1 VGGEE
6 DEGRRVRAL
15 VTGGGGF
22 LGGALARKLR
32 ERGDEVRVFGR
43 GSYPDL
49 EAIGIDVIRGDIVS
63 ADSVRDAVDDVDVVF
78 HVAAKVGLW
87 GDPREYELV
96 NVEGTKNV
104 IAACLATGCDRL
116 VFTSSPSVVFHGGD
130 VEGVDE
136 SAPYPERFDSQ
147 YSRTKAKAEEI
158 VLAANHDKLV
168 TVALRPHLVWG
179 PGDRHLLPRIVGR
192 AKSGRLFKIGDEDKK
207 VDSVFIDD
215 AVEAH
220 ILAAVQLS
228 PLADCAGKA
237 YFLSA
242 GDPRPVWELVDRLLK
257 AAGLGPVKRRVPKG
271 AALAAA
277 GLCEKAWTVLG
288 RTSEPPLT
296 RFLVSQLTT
305 AHWFD
310 ISAARRDLGW
320 RPRVSL
326 EDGMERLSNWLRA
339 ARPWG

>member
-1 VGGEE
+1 M
-6 DEGRRVRAL
+6 
-15 VTGGGGF
+15 TGGGGF

-32 ERGDEVRVFGR
+32 ERGDDVSVFGR

-49 EAIGIDVIRGDIVS
+49 EAIGIDTLRGDVVD
-63 ADSVRDAVDDVDVVF
+63 ADAVKEAVEGVDVVF

-87 GDPREYELV
+87 GDPREFELV
-96 NVEGTKNV
+96 NIEGTKNV
-104 IAACLATGCDRL
+104 IAACLAHGVSKL

-136 SAPYPERFDSQ
+136 RAPYPASFDSD
-147 YSRTKAKAEEI
+147 YSRTKAAAENI
-158 VLAANHDKLV
+158 VLAANHDRLS

-192 AKSGRLFKIGDEDKK
+192 AKSGRLFKIGDDDKK
-207 VDSVFIDD
+207 IDTIFIDD

-220 ILAAVQLS
+220 VLAAVQLS
-228 PLADCAGKA
+228 PLADIAGKA

-242 GDPRPVWELVDRLLK
+242 GDPRRVWEVVDRLLA
-257 AAGLGPVKRRVPKG
+257 AAGMGPVRRSVPKG
-271 AALAAA
+271 AALVAA
-277 GLCEKAWTVLG
+277 GACEKLWRALG
-288 RTSEPPLT
+288 KRSEPPLT

-310 ISAARRDLGW
+310 ISAAKRDLGW
-320 RPRVSL
+320 KPRVSI
-326 EDGMERLSNWLRA
+326 EDGMDRLAHWIRA

>member
-1 VGGEE
+1 M
-6 DEGRRVRAL
+6 RAL

-32 ERGDEVRVFGR
+32 ERGDDVSVFGR
-43 GSYPDL
+43 GSYPEL
-49 EAIGIDVIRGDIVS
+49 EAIGIDVYRGDVVD
-63 ADSVRDAVDDVDVVF
+63 AESVRDAVDGADVVF

-87 GDPREYELV
+87 GDPREYDEV
-96 NVEGTKNV
+96 NIEGTKNV
-104 IAACLATGCDRL
+104 VAACLAAGVDRL

-136 SAPYPERFDSQ
+136 SAPYPAAFDSD

-158 VLAANHDKLV
+158 VLSANHDRLA

-192 AKSGRLFKIGDEDKK
+192 ARSGRLFKIGDEDKK
-207 VDSVFIDD
+207 IDTLFIED

-220 ILAAVQLS
+220 VLAAVQLS
-228 PLADCAGKA
+228 PLSDIAGRA

-242 GDPRPVWELVDRLLK
+242 GDPRPVWEVIDRLLK
-257 AAGLGPVKRRVPKG
+257 AAGLGPVKTSIPKG
-271 AALAAA
+271 AAMAAA
-277 GLCEKAWTVLG
+277 AACEKTWRALG
-288 RTSEPPLT
+288 KRSEPPLT

-310 ISAARRDLGW
+310 ISAAKRDLGW
-320 RPRVSL
+320 APRVGF
-326 EDGMERLSNWLRA
+326 EDGMERLAHWIRA
-339 ARPWG
+339 AKPLG

>member
-1 VGGEE
+1 M
-6 DEGRRVRAL
+6 
-15 VTGGGGF
+15 TGGGGF
-22 LGGALARKLR
+22 LGSALARKLR
-32 ERGDEVRVFGR
+32 ERGDDVSVFGR

-49 EAIGIDVIRGDIVS
+49 EAVGIGAFRGDIV
-63 ADSVRDAVDDVDVVF
+63 DAQAVKEAVEGMDVVF

-96 NVEGTKNV
+96 NIEGTKNV
-104 IAACLATGCDRL
+104 IAACMAHGVDKL

-136 SAPYPERFDSQ
+136 SAPYPAAFDSD

-158 VLAANHDKLV
+158 VLAANHDRLA

-192 AKSGRLFKIGDEDKK
+192 AKAGRLFRIGEDDKLI
-207 VDSVFIDD
+207 DTVFIDD

-220 ILAAVQLS
+220 VLAAVQLS
-228 PLADCAGKA
+228 PLSDIAGKA

-242 GDPRPVWELVDRLLK
+242 GDPRPVWEIVGRLLA
-257 AAGLGPVKRRVPKG
+257 AAGQGPVKRSVPTSV
-271 AALAAA
+271 AFAAA
-277 GLCEKAWTVLG
+277 NACEKLWRLLG
-288 RTSEPPLT
+288 RRSEPPLT

-320 RPRVSL
+320 KPRVRI
-326 EDGMERLSNWLRA
+326 EDGMDRLAHWIRA
-339 ARPWG
+339 AKPWG

>member
-1 VGGEE
+1 M
-6 DEGRRVRAL
+6 RAL

-32 ERGDEVRVFGR
+32 ERGDDVSVFGR

-49 EAIGIDVIRGDIVS
+49 EAIGIDTLRGDVVD
-63 ADSVRDAVDDVDVVF
+63 ADAVKEAVEGVDVVF

-96 NVEGTKNV
+96 NIEGTKNV
-104 IAACLATGCDRL
+104 IAACMAQGVTKL

-136 SAPYPERFDSQ
+136 RAPYPASFDSD
-147 YSRTKAKAEEI
+147 YSRTKAAAENI
-158 VLAANHDKLV
+158 VLAANHDRLS

-192 AKSGRLFKIGDEDKK
+192 AKSGRLFKIGDDDKK
-207 VDSVFIDD
+207 IDTIFIDD

-220 ILAAVQLS
+220 VLAAVQLS
-228 PLADCAGKA
+228 PLSELAGKA

-242 GDPRPVWELVDRLLK
+242 GDPRRVWEVIDRLL
-257 AAGLGPVKRRVPKG
+257 ATAGLGPVRRSVPKG

-277 GLCEKAWTVLG
+277 GACEKLWRALG
-288 RTSEPPLT
+288 KRSEPPLT

-310 ISAARRDLGW
+310 ISAAKRDLGW
-320 RPRVSL
+320 KPRVSI
-326 EDGMERLSNWLRA
+326 EDGMDRLAHWIRA

>member
-1 VGGEE
+1 M
-6 DEGRRVRAL
+6 RAL

-43 GSYPDL
+43 GSYPEL
-49 EAIGIDVIRGDIVS
+49 EAIGIDTCRGDIVD
-63 ADSVRDAVDDVDVVF
+63 ADAVKEACDGMDVVY

-87 GDPREYELV
+87 GAPRDFELV
-96 NVEGTKNV
+96 NIEGTKNV

-136 SAPYPERFDSQ
+136 SAPYPAAFDSH

-158 VLAANHDKLV
+158 VLAANHDRLA

-192 AKSGRLFKIGDEDKK
+192 AQSGRLFRIGEDDKK
-207 VDSVFIDD
+207 IDTLFIDD

-220 ILAAVQLS
+220 VLAAVQLS
-228 PLADCAGKA
+228 PLSDLAGRP
-237 YFLSA
+237 YFLSS
-242 GDPRPVWELVDRLLK
+242 GDPRPVWEIVDRLLA
-257 AAGLGPVKRRVPKG
+257 AAGLGPVKTSVPK
-271 AALAAA
+271 AAAFAAA
-277 GLCEKAWTVLG
+277 GVCESLWRMLG
-288 RTSEPPLT
+288 KRSEPPLT

-310 ISAARRDLGW
+310 IAAAKRDLGW
-320 RPRVSL
+320 APRVRL
-326 EDGMERLSNWLRA
+326 EDGMERLAHWIRA

>member
-1 VGGEE
+1 M
-6 DEGRRVRAL
+6 RAL

-32 ERGDEVRVFGR
+32 ERGDDVRVFGR

-49 EAIGIDVIRGDIVS
+49 EAVGIDSYRGDIVD
-63 ADSVRDAVDDVDVVF
+63 ADAVKEAVDGVDVVY

-96 NVEGTKNV
+96 NIEGTKNV

-136 SAPYPERFDSQ
+136 SAPYPASFDSD

-158 VLAANHDKLV
+158 VLAANHDRLS

-192 AKSGRLFKIGDEDKK
+192 AQSGRLFRIGDEDKL
-207 VDSVFIDD
+207 VDTLYIED

-220 ILAAVQLS
+220 VLAAVQLS
-228 PLADCAGKA
+228 PLSDLAGKP

-242 GDPRPVWELVDRLLK
+242 GDPRPVWEIVDRLLK
-257 AAGLGPVKRRVPKG
+257 AAGLGPVRKSIPKG
-271 AALAAA
+271 AAFAAA
-277 GLCEKAWTVLG
+277 GACEKLWRVMG
-288 RTSEPPLT
+288 KRSEPPLT

-310 ISAARRDLGW
+310 ISAAERDLGW
-320 RPRVSL
+320 KPRVGL
-326 EDGMERLSNWLRA
+326 EEGMERLAHWVRA

>member
-1 VGGEE
+1 M
-6 DEGRRVRAL
+6 RAL

-22 LGGALARKLR
+22 LGGAIARKLR
-32 ERGDEVRVFGR
+32 ERGDDVSVFGR

-49 EAIGIDVIRGDIVS
+49 EAIGIDARRGDVVDS
-63 ADSVRDAVDDVDVVF
+63 AAVKEAVEGVDVVF

-87 GDPREYELV
+87 GDPREFELV
-96 NVEGTKNV
+96 NIEGTKNV
-104 IAACLATGCDRL
+104 VAACLAAGVDRL

-136 SAPYPERFDSQ
+136 SAPYPEAFDSD

-158 VLAANHDKLV
+158 VLAANHDRLS

-192 AKSGRLFKIGDEDKK
+192 ARSGRLLRIGAENKLIDTL
-207 VDSVFIDD
+207 FIDD

-220 ILAAVQLS
+220 LLAAVQLS
-228 PLADCAGKA
+228 PLADIAGKA

-242 GDPRPVWELVDRLLK
+242 GDPRPLWEIVDRLLA
-257 AAGLGPVKRRVPKG
+257 AAGQGPVKRSMPKG
-271 AALAAA
+271 AALLAADA
-277 GLCEKAWTVLG
+277 CEKVWRALG
-288 RTSEPPLT
+288 RRSEPPLT
-296 RFLVSQLTT
+296 RFLVRQLTT

-310 ISAARRDLGW
+310 IAAARRDLGW
-320 RPRVSL
+320 KPRVSI
-326 EDGMERLSNWLRA
+326 EDGMDRLAGWIRA
-339 ARPWG
+339 SRPWG